1 MKKLLFLIVV
11 LLLFP
16 ITVFAKTPNQEETIK
31 VIKSISNVT
40 VIDGVTIESTDVDD
54 QNVIFTI
61 NGNAIYIPYQFSDNK
76 FSFKGGRLLL
86 DSNNQVFG
94 EPFDNEYAFFL
105 YSILENKSNI
115 PYNANDYY
123 NTSNIVEIVNN
134 GFTTDYKENTNT
146 FGFTLTKD
154 DNFKTNNGTVAYNIT
169 YNYYMDGDYPI
180 VSLDNDDIENPATGN
195 YNILI
200 TIMLISV
207 LCLGVYSYMNRGKKK
222 A

>member
-61 NGNAIYIPYQFSDNK
+61 NGNAIRIPYQFSDNK

-86 DSNNQVFG
+86 DNNNQVFG

-146 FGFTLTKD
+146 FGFSLTKD
-154 DNFKTNNGTVAYNIT
+154 ESFKTNDGTVAYNIT

>member
-1 MKKLLFLIVV
+1 MKKLLFLLVV

-86 DSNNQVFG
+86 DSNNQVVSSADLKQATQNLLLQKYLSAWNG
-94 EPFDNEYAFFL
+94 ELPNTY
-105 YSILENKSNI
+105 IGT
-115 PYNANDYY
+115 NDFAD
-123 NTSNIVEIVNN
+123 I
-134 GFTTDYKENTNT
+134 
-146 FGFTLTKD
+146 
-154 DNFKTNNGTVAYNIT
+154 FKA
-169 YNYYMDGDYPI
+169 
-180 VSLDNDDIENPATGN
+180 L
-195 YNILI
+195 
-200 TIMLISV
+200 
-207 LCLGVYSYMNRGKKK
+207 LGSP
-222 A
+222 